1 MTSSIMRLINEGDTV
16 RLRND
21 TITTVD
27 FIAHMPDDLINDYEY
42 IVRLNGFEPVTYT
55 VDGKF
60 YTDVESNIDIMEVQ
74 G

>member
-1 MTSSIMRLINEGDTV
+1 
-16 RLRND
+16 
-21 TITTVD
+21 
-27 FIAHMPDDLINDYEY
+27 MPDDLINDYEY